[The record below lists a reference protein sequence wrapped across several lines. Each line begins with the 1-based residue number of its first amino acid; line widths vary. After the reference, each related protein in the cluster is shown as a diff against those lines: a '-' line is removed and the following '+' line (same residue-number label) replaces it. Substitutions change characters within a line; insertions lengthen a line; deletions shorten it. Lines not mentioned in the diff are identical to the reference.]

1 MEDITLEKI
10 DLIRQRT
17 GLGYAAAKEV
27 LEKNNGDVVETLIY
41 VEKNQKSFGQNI
53 TETTNDLIE
62 TIKDIIKK
70 GNVTRIKVKKDERVL
85 IDIPVNA
92 GIAAGALSLFYPP
105 LLVIGAA
112 TAVVSKLVIE
122 VERPDGRVEVIND
135 IVKQQYENAKDAA
148 EDVMNKASEKVN
160 NVKEEVKKKANE
172 FTGNNSNGQNCT
184 NNNDNNNT
192 DINQ

>member
-41 VEKNQKSFGQNI
+41 IEKNQKSFGQNI
-53 TETTNDLIE
+53 TEATNDLIE

-85 IDIPVNA
+85 VDIPVNA

-105 LLVIGAA
+105 LLVVGAA
-112 TAVVSKLVIE
+112 TAVFSKLVIE
-122 VERPDGRVEVIND
+122 VERPDGSVEVINN
-135 IVKQQYENAKDAA
+135 IVKKQYENAKDMA
-148 EDVMNKASEKVN
+148 EDAINKASKTVN
-160 NVKEEVKKKANE
+160 NVKEDVMKKTSE
-172 FTGNNSNGQNCT
+172 FAE
-184 NNNDNNNT
+184 NNDDKQGNENNT
-192 DINQ
+192 TDENQ

>member
-41 VEKNQKSFGQNI
+41 IEKNQKSFGQNI
-53 TETTNDLIE
+53 TEVTNDLIE

-85 IDIPVNA
+85 VDIPVNA

-105 LLVIGAA
+105 LLVVGAA
-112 TAVVSKLVIE
+112 TAVFSKLVIE
-122 VERPDGRVEVIND
+122 VERPDGSVEVINN
-135 IVKQQYENAKDAA
+135 IVKKQYENAKDMA
-148 EDVMNKASEKVN
+148 EDAINKASKTVN
-160 NVKEEVKKKANE
+160 NVKEEVMKKTSEFAENNE
-172 FTGNNSNGQNCT
+172 DKQGNE
-184 NNNDNNNT
+184 NNT
-192 DINQ
+192 TDENQ

>member
-41 VEKNQKSFGQNI
+41 IEKNQKSFGQNI
-53 TETTNDLIE
+53 TEATNDLIE

-85 IDIPVNA
+85 VDIPVNA

-105 LLVIGAA
+105 LLVVGAA
-112 TAVVSKLVIE
+112 TAVFSKLVIE
-122 VERPDGRVEVIND
+122 VERPDGSVEVINN
-135 IVKQQYENAKDAA
+135 IVKKQYENAKDMA
-148 EDVMNKASEKVN
+148 EDAINKASKTVN
-160 NVKEEVKKKANE
+160 NVKEEVMKKTSE
-172 FTGNNSNGQNCT
+172 FAE
-184 NNNDNNNT
+184 NNDDKQGNENNT
-192 DINQ
+192 TDENQ

>member
-41 VEKNQKSFGQNI
+41 IEKNQKSFGQNI
-53 TETTNDLIE
+53 TEATNDLIE

-85 IDIPVNA
+85 VDIPVNA

-105 LLVIGAA
+105 LLVVGAA
-112 TAVVSKLVIE
+112 TAVFSKLVIE
-122 VERPDGRVEVIND
+122 VERPDGSVEVINN
-135 IVKQQYENAKDAA
+135 IVKKQYENAKDMA
-148 EDVMNKASEKVN
+148 EDAINKASKTVN
-160 NVKEEVKKKANE
+160 NVKEEVMKKTSE
-172 FTGNNSNGQNCT
+172 FTE
-184 NNNDNNNT
+184 NNDDKQGNENNT
-192 DINQ
+192 TDENQ

>member
-41 VEKNQKSFGQNI
+41 IEKNQKSFGQNI
-53 TETTNDLIE
+53 TEVTNDLIE

-85 IDIPVNA
+85 VDIPVNA

-105 LLVIGAA
+105 LLVVGAA
-112 TAVVSKLVIE
+112 TAVFSKLVIE
-122 VERPDGRVEVIND
+122 VERPDGSVEVINN
-135 IVKQQYENAKDAA
+135 IVKKQYENAKDMA
-148 EDVMNKASEKVN
+148 EDAINKASKTVN
-160 NVKEEVKKKANE
+160 NVKEEVMKKTSE
-172 FTGNNSNGQNCT
+172 FAE
-184 NNNDNNNT
+184 NNDDKQGNENNT
-192 DINQ
+192 TDENQ

>member
-41 VEKNQKSFGQNI
+41 IEKNQKSFGQNI
-53 TETTNDLIE
+53 TEVTNDLIE

-85 IDIPVNA
+85 VDIPVNA

-105 LLVIGAA
+105 LLVVGAA
-112 TAVVSKLVIE
+112 TAVFSKLVIE
-122 VERPDGRVEVIND
+122 VERPDGSVEVINN
-135 IVKQQYENAKDAA
+135 IVKKQYENAKDMA
-148 EDVMNKASEKVN
+148 EDAINKASKTVN
-160 NVKEEVKKKANE
+160 NVKEEVMKKTSE
-172 FTGNNSNGQNCT
+172 FTGNNDDKQGNE
-184 NNNDNNNT
+184 NNT
-192 DINQ
+192 TDENQ

>member
-17 GLGYAAAKEV
+17 GLGYAAAKEA

-41 VEKNQKSFGQNI
+41 IEKNQKSFGQNI
-53 TETTNDLIE
+53 TEATNDLIE

-122 VERPDGRVEVIND
+122 VERPDGRVDIIND
-135 IVKQQYENAKDAA
+135 FFLTF
-148 EDVMNKASEKVN
+148 SL
-160 NVKEEVKKKANE
+160 NVYLNTSK
-172 FTGNNSNGQNCT
+172 NSFILLHPPFQ
-184 NNNDNNNT
+184 
-192 DINQ
+192 

>member
-41 VEKNQKSFGQNI
+41 IEKNQKSFGQNI
-53 TETTNDLIE
+53 TEATNDLIE

-70 GNVTRIKVKKDERVL
+70 GNVTRIKVKKDGRVL
-85 IDIPVNA
+85 VDIPVNA

-105 LLVIGAA
+105 LLVVGAA
-112 TAVVSKLVIE
+112 TAVFSKLVIE
-122 VERPDGRVEVIND
+122 VERPDGSVEVINN
-135 IVKQQYENAKDAA
+135 IVKKQYENAKDMA
-148 EDVMNKASEKVN
+148 EDAINKASQTVN
-160 NVKEEVKKKANE
+160 NVKEEVMKKTSE
-172 FTGNNSNGQNCT
+172 FTGNNDEKQG
-184 NNNDNNNT
+184 DENNT
-192 DINQ
+192 TDENQ

>member
-41 VEKNQKSFGQNI
+41 IEKNQKSFGQNI
-53 TETTNDLIE
+53 TEATNDLIE

-85 IDIPVNA
+85 VDIPVNA

-105 LLVIGAA
+105 LLVVGAA
-112 TAVVSKLVIE
+112 TAVFSKLVIE
-122 VERPDGRVEVIND
+122 VERPDGSVEVINN
-135 IVKQQYENAKDAA
+135 IVKKQYENAKDMA
-148 EDVMNKASEKVN
+148 EDAINKASKTVN
-160 NVKEEVKKKANE
+160 NVKEEVMKKTSE
-172 FTGNNSNGQNCT
+172 FTE
-184 NNNDNNNT
+184 NNDEKQGNENNT
-192 DINQ
+192 TDENQ